1 VPSLRTVHAG
11 LLAFVL
17 GAAIRAVPELAAGP
31 NLIGNDTM
39 LYAGLLT
46 RATSCLTAASSLAQ
60 GTSPLLFLMLCPFG
74 KIANPIL
81 VMKATPIVLF
91 GLLAGSLFYFLTRAL
106 KRNVTEAILVTVF
119 VLIQTATLRISWD
132 LHRNVLA
139 LSLLLFLLA
148 SLKPKVSSFRAAFLL
163 LLSALV
169 FASHELVGILMTL
182 IVVLLVVFRARV
194 LPEKTAL
201 FLIPGFAAAFL
212 WFVLVVSRIPAPEF
226 QTLLVSQSQVSLLTA
241 PEIAFF
247 TVLFLPLIPLAII
260 GWRSNS
266 ILSAW
271 LGVTGVLGFSPLLPS
286 PVALAIWD
294 RWMLMLIFP
303 VGIIAGIGLVRIP
316 KMLLDHI
323 PGVTRK
329 IRPYATA
336 CILIAIFF
344 PFVVVAHGF
353 MTAPPEHPF
362 FVFDNPVLWRAGS
375 SGIPSTMQ
383 SNTVDFAMASD
394 IQRVLEWL
402 TVRMNST
409 SVLLTHDAFYGY
421 ALLDMPSRCNI
432 IWYGYYGVEW
442 GLSRASAQ
450 AFRLAYLIWFTP
462 GSGWHSPDPDLSAF
476 KLVYQSGLIT
486 LYVTTLAPS

>member
-1 VPSLRTVHAG
+1 MVHAG
-11 LLAFVL
+11 LLAFAL

-31 NLIGNDTM
+31 NLVGNDTV

-46 RATSCLTAASSLAQ
+46 RATSCASAASSLAQ
-60 GTSPLLFLMLCPFG
+60 GSSPLLFLMLCTLG
-74 KIANPIL
+74 KIADPVL
-81 VMKATPIVLF
+81 VMKATPVVLY
-91 GLLAGSLFYFLTRAL
+91 GLLAGSLFYFVTRAL
-106 KRNVTEAILVTVF
+106 KLNVNEAILVTVF

-139 LSLLLFLLA
+139 LSLLLLLLA
-148 SLKPKVSSFRAAFLL
+148 SLKPNVSRLRAVSLL

-169 FASHELVGILMTL
+169 FASHELVGILMTI
-182 IVVLLVVFRARV
+182 IVALLVVFRARV
-194 LPEKTAL
+194 LPEKLAL
-201 FLIPGFAAAFL
+201 FLIPGFAAALL
-212 WFVLVVSRIPAPEF
+212 WFLLVILRIPAQEF
-226 QTLLVSQSQVSLLTA
+226 QTLLISRSQGDLPTA
-241 PEIAFF
+241 AEIAFF

-260 GWRSNS
+260 GWRPNA
-266 ILSAW
+266 ILLAW
-271 LGVTGVLGFSPLLPS
+271 LGVTGVVGFSPLIPS

-303 VGIIAGIGLVRIP
+303 MGIIAGIGVVRIP

-323 PGVTRK
+323 LGVTRK
-329 IRPYATA
+329 TRPYVRAS
-336 CILIAIFF
+336 ILIAALF

-353 MTAPPEHPF
+353 MTTSPDHPF

-383 SNTVDFAMASD
+383 SNTVDFSMASD
-394 IQRVLEWL
+394 IQRVLDWL

-421 ALLDMPSRCNI
+421 ALLYMPSRCSI
-432 IWYGYYGVEW
+432 IWYGHYGVEW
-442 GLSRASAQ
+442 GLSAARAL

-476 KLVYQSGLIT
+476 KLVYQSGMIM
-486 LYVTTLAPS
+486 LYVTTLAAS